1 MNRRFDGI
9 AFDLDGTLYPNYRLN
24 IRIIPLLLRLKE
36 FLLLWAMGSA
46 RSRIRANPE
55 AYPQQGF
62 YETQAR
68 LMAEILKEKPEVVQE
83 KVAALIYRGWEPLFT
98 CIAPFTGVRETLAAL
113 KNAGFTLGLLSD
125 FPPETKLA
133 NMGLD
138 GFWDTVLCSEVI
150 GRIKPHPLPFLELA
164 RTMGLP
170 PERILYVGNSIRYD
184 INGAKGAGMKAA
196 LVTPLPFIFL
206 TVIKKLRLWGKADF
220 VFSDYRQ
227 LSMYVLGL
235 LQ

>member
-24 IRIIPLLLRLKE
+24 IRIIPLLVKLKE
-36 FLLLWAMGSA
+36 FPLLWAMGRA
-46 RSRIRANPE
+46 RNRIRANPE
-55 AYPQQGF
+55 AYPQKGF
-62 YETQAR
+62 YEIQAR
-68 LMAEILKEKPEVVQE
+68 LMAEILKEEPDVIQE

-98 CIAPFTGVRETLAAL
+98 RIAPFPRVRETLTAL
-113 KNAGFTLGLLSD
+113 KKEGFKLGLLSD

-138 GFWDTVLCSEVI
+138 GYWDTVLCSEVI

-164 RTMGLP
+164 RKMRLL

-184 INGAKGAGMKAA
+184 ISGAKGAGMKTA
-196 LVTPLPFIFL
+196 LVTPLMATLLIRRF
-206 TVIKKLRLWGKADF
+206 RLSGNADF

-227 LSMYVLGL
+227 LSKYVLSL